1 MSSTRQYIYISLFG
15 LIVLTLFFG
24 IFKLIQKNNLSK
36 QSFNVS
42 QSAISTSET
51 KIINWE
57 DASKLMENCQI
68 KSVFQ
73 KHDLTV
79 TLRTYDNQIFQTIE
93 PQIDDI
99 FKLAKKYQSP
109 CDIIQMITE

>member
-1 MSSTRQYIYISLFG
+1 MSSVRQYIYISLFS
-15 LIVLTLFFG
+15 LILLTLFFG
-24 IFKLIQKNNLSK
+24 IFRLIEKNNLSN
-36 QSFNVS
+36 QPIDVS
-42 QSAISTSET
+42 QSTTSTSET

-57 DASKLMENCQI
+57 TASKLIADCQI

-93 PQIDDI
+93 PQIDDS

>member
-1 MSSTRQYIYISLFG
+1 MSSIRQYIYISLFG

-36 QSFNVS
+36 QPSNIS
-42 QSAISTSET
+42 QSTTSTSET

-57 DASKLMENCQI
+57 DASKLMADCQI

-73 KHDLTV
+73 KHNLTV

-99 FKLAKKYQSP
+99 FKLSKKYQSP